1 MSCMRNLTDHW
12 VSWMEF
18 EVVFSP
24 FLSQWAIWSGYFESS
39 FNITQ
44 NHLLLIANFRKPCSH
59 KLWFNRIVLIS
70 KGIFGFIWLWKK
82 RRNVED
88 LVIDWLTAKQL
99 TQIYIYFY
107 PTTNNLVSLERKECI
122 RYLGV
127 LIDSNLYWKYHID
140 YISLKT
146 RLALTSVLRPFGV
159 TRWIDVLFGVTGMS
173 DYLWHTWGLPNLSY
187 DCDLWKHLVFR
198 LLLALCWLM

>member
-1 MSCMRNLTDHW
+1 MVLSD
-12 VSWMEF
+12 F
-18 EVVFSP
+18 EKKEECGR
-24 FLSQWAIWSGYFESS
+24 LS
-39 FNITQ
+39 
-44 NHLLLIANFRKPCSH
+44 HR
-59 KLWFNRIVLIS
+59 
-70 KGIFGFIWLWKK
+70 
-82 RRNVED
+82 
-88 LVIDWLTAKQL
+88 LVNSQTINPN
-99 TQIYIYFY
+99 IYIFFY

-173 DYLWHTWGLPNLSY
+173 DYL
-187 DCDLWKHLVFR
+187 
-198 LLLALCWLM
+198 